1 MNAQPTGFADKVA
14 FIWSVADLLRGDF
27 KAHEYGQVILPF
39 TVLRRLE
46 CALAPTKS
54 EVVDWAKSLT
64 SGAEAILKRAAGGH
78 AFYNTSPLDLSL
90 LLNDPGKVAP
100 NLRTYLAGF
109 NPGAREVLDAY
120 GFEDKIGRLDKA
132 GLLYQVVAK
141 FAELDLTETAV
152 GNDAMGHI
160 FEELLRRFSEM
171 SNETAGEHFTP
182 REVIKLMVNILF
194 AGDDDALRGTK
205 PVRTLYDGACGT
217 GGMLSVAEDHL
228 RELNPDAVLQVY
240 GQELN
245 AETWAVCRSDLMLKG
260 QDPERIALGKSLTGE
275 DGHAGL
281 KVDYGIQNPP
291 FGVDWKKYADAIKR
305 EHDDGGRYAA
315 GLPRVSDGSLL
326 FLMNLI
332 SKMKPVRADGTGGSR
347 IAIVFSGSPLFAGAA
362 GGGESEIRRWIIE
375 NDWLEGIVALPDQ
388 LFYNTGI
395 STYFWVLTNRK
406 TPEQAGRIALV
417 DARESWTKMRK
428 SLGDKRKHLAPAQI
442 DEVTRLYADAIDGLA
457 DDKRVK
463 IFDRE
468 AFGYQRIT
476 VERPLRRHWELT
488 PDALDA
494 LALDKAWTGWLTP
507 PKGTTDGAAW
517 VHTVEVSQETLLDA
531 LRGLTGGIE
540 PTEGAFKKRLTQTI
554 TGTGVDVPDKVT
566 KTILAAAAVA
576 DPDAPA
582 ITNRAGVPLPD
593 ADLRDN
599 ENIPLP
605 DGWLSLGQVGRE
617 RALVEQAETYLAGEI
632 QPYAPDAWVDHTKTK
647 IGYEIP
653 FTRHFYEYVPPR
665 PLADIHADLADTERR
680 IREVLGGLGQ

>member
-1 MNAQPTGFADKVA
+1 VSGHPNGFADKVA
-14 FIWSVADLLRGDF
+14 FIWGVADLLRGDF

-46 CALAPTKS
+46 CALAPTKPK
-54 EVVDWAKSLT
+54 VVERAKGLT
-64 SGAEAILKRAAGGH
+64 SGAEAILRRTAGH
-78 AFYNTSPLDLSL
+78 AFYNTSPLDLTT

-120 GFEDKIGRLDKA
+120 GFEDKIVRLDKA

-141 FAELDLTETAV
+141 FAELDLTEASV
-152 GNDAMGHI
+152 SNDAMGHM

-194 AGDDDALRGTK
+194 AGDDDALRGEK

-228 RELNPDAVLQVY
+228 RQLNPDAVLQVY

-245 AETWAVCRSDLMLKG
+245 AETWAICRSDLMLKG
-260 QDPERIALGKSLTGE
+260 QDPERIALGNSLTGE
-275 DGHAGL
+275 DGHPTL
-281 KVDYGIQNPP
+281 KVDYALQNPP
-291 FGVDWKKYADAIKR
+291 FGVDWKKYADAVKAD
-305 EHDDGGRYAA
+305 HDNGGRFAA

-326 FLMNLI
+326 FLMNMI
-332 SKMKPVRADGTGGSR
+332 SKMKPAKGDGTGGSR

-406 TPEQAGRIALV
+406 ARERVGKLVLV
-417 DARESWTKMRK
+417 DARDSWTKMRK
-428 SLGDKRKHLAPAQI
+428 SLGDKRKYLAEDQI
-442 DEVTRLYADAIDGLA
+442 AEVTRLYAEAVDGSA
-457 DDKRVK
+457 EDKRVK
-463 IFDRE
+463 VFDRE

-488 PDALDA
+488 PDAIDA
-494 LALDKAWTGWLTP
+494 LEHDKAWAAWLVP
-507 PKGTTDGAAW
+507 PKGTRDGAAW
-517 VHTVEVSQETLLDA
+517 VHAAEQAQEVLLAA
-531 LRGLTGGIE
+531 LRGLVGVVE
-540 PTEGAFKKRLTQTI
+540 PTEAAFKKHLVHAY
-554 TGTGVDVPDKVT
+554 GDAGVEVPDKVA
-566 KTILAAAAVA
+566 KAVLAASAVPA
-576 DPDAPA
+576 PDAPP
-582 ITNRAGVPLPD
+582 ITNRAGEPLPD

-599 ENIPLP
+599 ENVALP
-605 DGWLSLGQVGRE
+605 CGWLDLGEAGRTD
-617 RALVEQAETYLAGEI
+617 ALVQQAETYLREEI
-632 QPYAPDAWVDHTKTK
+632 HPYAPDAWIDHTKTK
-647 IGYEIP
+647 LGYEIP

-665 PLADIHADLADTERR
+665 PLVEIDADLAETERR
-680 IREVLGGLGQ
+680 IQELLGGLRS